1 MKKLTVV
8 LSMCLFLGSLN
19 CRAAQ
24 SASAATD
31 GAQIP
36 AIVTIIFSAV
46 VLQTNE
52 AQVEVNR
59 LQSQFAARENHLR
72 ELNNEIEAQKKE
84 VTAASDKLSDQER
97 AKRVKAIEDK
107 DKQLQRDTEDL
118 RNDSQSESVR
128 VYQSIAQKVYAFLQ
142 EFAEKHGYSYVLER
156 GTPENPVVWFAL
168 KSNDI
173 TDAVV
178 QAYNAKSG
186 IAAPVPAAK
195 GSPASSEKH

>member
-1 MKKLTVV
+1 MKRLTVV
-8 LSMCLFLGSLN
+8 LSMCLFLCLPY

-24 SASAATD
+24 SGSAASESVQT
-31 GAQIP
+31 P
-36 AIVTIIFSAV
+36 AIVTITFNAV

-52 AQVEVNR
+52 AQVEFNR
-59 LQSQFAARENHLR
+59 LQSQFAAREDHLR
-72 ELNNEIEAQKKE
+72 ELNNEIETQKKE
-84 VTAASDKLSDQER
+84 ITAASDKLSEQER

-128 VYQSIAQKVYAFLQ
+128 VYRSIAEKVYVFLQ
-142 EFAEKHGYSYVLER
+142 EFAQKNGYSYVLER
-156 GTPENPVVWFAL
+156 GSTENPVVWYAL

-186 IAAPVPAAK
+186 IAAPVPTPK
-195 GSPASSEKH
+195 GSPAKQEKH